1 MFKKTNMRRI
11 ISYLLNFIIMI
22 YQRMISPLF
31 PPTCRYTPTCS
42 EYAKEAIN
50 KYGAYKGL
58 YLATKRLLTCHPWGG
73 QGEDTLK

>member
-1 MFKKTNMRRI
+1 MRKI

-22 YQRMISPLF
+22 YQRMISPLL

-58 YLATKRLLTCHPWGG
+58 YLVTKRLLTCHPWGG
-73 QGEDTLK
+73 QGEDPLK